1 MTGEVNLREIIDYII
16 RGGWPENIGIPIDA
30 ARLLPLQYI
39 KAILAN
45 DAHRLDGIRRNTNK
59 MQKLLRSLARN
70 ESTMASNRTLKKDIT
85 ENDNAHIDLDA
96 IGKYLDLFNRL
107 FLLENQLPF
116 STSLRSSVRVKQQ
129 EKRHFCDPSL
139 ACALLNATPD
149 RLIGDL
155 NTLGFMF
162 EALVERDL
170 RIYADTFDGKLYHYQ
185 DYSNKEIE
193 DVIYQLLEEW
203 KNKK

>member
-1 MTGEVNLREIIDYII
+1 M
-16 RGGWPENIGIPIDA
+16 
-30 ARLLPLQYI
+30 
-39 KAILAN
+39 
-45 DAHRLDGIRRNTNK
+45 
-59 MQKLLRSLARN
+59 
-70 ESTMASNRTLKKDIT
+70 SNRTLKKDIT

-107 FLLENQLPF
+107 FLLENQPPF

-129 EKRHFCDPSL
+129 EKRHFCAPSL

-149 RLIGDL
+149 RLLGDL

-170 RIYADTFDGKLYHYQ
+170 RIYADTFDAKLYHYQ
-185 DYSNKEIE
+185 DYSNKEI
-193 DVIYQLLEEW
+193 DAVIELPDGQWCAFEVKLGANEIDSAAANLL
-203 KNKK
+203 KIKKAFEADPKARPPKVLCVVCGLSSAAYMRPDGVYVVPITALRH